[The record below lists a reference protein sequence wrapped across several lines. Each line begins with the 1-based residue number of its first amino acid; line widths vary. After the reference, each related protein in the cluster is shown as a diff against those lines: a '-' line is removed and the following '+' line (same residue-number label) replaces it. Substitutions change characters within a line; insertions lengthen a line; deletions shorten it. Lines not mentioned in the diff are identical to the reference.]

1 MSLEKE
7 IKLKIKDINEI
18 NKKIE
23 NSGAKLVEERYFE
36 DNFLFDFPDNDL
48 YKKGVAL
55 RLRVTPKKSLLTY
68 KGKKINSSHF
78 KIREE
83 QETEIKDPFILLAIL
98 KNIGLEVKF
107 RYQKFR
113 TIYKINKLNIS
124 IDETPI
130 GNFVE
135 LEGEEKEI
143 EEFASYLGFSKRDF
157 IKMDYIQIFR
167 QTHKGD
173 MVFINE

>member
-1 MSLEKE
+1 MILEKE

-18 NKKIE
+18 NRKIE
-23 NSGAKLVEERYFE
+23 KSGAKLIEKRYFE
-36 DNFLFDFPDNDL
+36 DNFLFDFPDNIL

-55 RLRVTPKKSLLTY
+55 RLRVTPKKSFLTY
-68 KGKKINSSHF
+68 KGKKMNSSYF
-78 KIREE
+78 KVRKEW
-83 QETEIKDPFILLAIL
+83 ETEIKDAFVLLEIL

-113 TIYKINKLNIS
+113 TVYKKNKLNINV
-124 IDETPI
+124 DETPI

-143 EEFASYLGFSKRDF
+143 EKFASYLGFLNKDF
-157 IKMDYIQIFR
+157 IKMDYIEIFKQSHR
-167 QTHKGD
+167 GN
-173 MVFINE
+173 MVFRE